1 MSTFS
6 KQLRAASPERW
17 SFDVTETAPNTSP
30 QSTREADRNRRKAQI
45 SSFIGTTV
53 EFYDFLLY
61 GTASALVF
69 PQLFFPGTDPLMGTL
84 ASFGTLAVGYFAR
97 PLGGAIFGHFGD
109 RVGRKTMLMITLFMM
124 GAVSFLMG
132 LMPTYGTIG
141 VWAPILL
148 ITLRLIQGI
157 AVGGEWAGAALLS
170 MEHAKPK
177 SKGFAGSIVASGGPM
192 GAVLATLVFTPFSM
206 LPEASFLSW
215 GWRIPFLLSA
225 VLIVIGFIMRR
236 NVTETPE
243 FKAAQERAKENPPQ
257 QIPIVAVFFKNFPQ
271 VMSGILGGF
280 APLFMQSIL
289 ATFFLTYAVNIGG
302 YDRPS
307 ALWLITI
314 ANAIHIFT
322 IPAFAIL
329 SDRVGRK
336 PVMVAGAVLGMIMI
350 YPMFWLIGLH
360 SNWALLL
367 AFIIGNPLVQGM
379 MYGPLAAW
387 IGEKFDAEV
396 RYTGVAV
403 TYQLSTTIGAGLAP
417 LVATSLLAAAGG
429 TNPTYVIWLFIAL
442 CVISGGAYFF
452 SRDSS
457 KQEAEHPGSDVVEA
471 TDPDLR
477 EIASIS
483 V

>member
-1 MSTFS
+1 MANTH
-6 KQLRAASPERW
+6 SPP
-17 SFDVTETAPNTSP
+17 ETKETIK
-30 QSTREADRNRRKAQI
+30 NRRRAQV
-45 SSFIGTTV
+45 SSFIGTSV

-69 PQLFFPGTDPLMGTL
+69 PTLFFPGTDPLMGTL

-109 RVGRKTMLMITLFMM
+109 RIGRKTMLMITLFMM
-124 GAVSFLMG
+124 GAVSFLIG
-132 LMPTYGTIG
+132 LMPTYATLG

-148 ITLRLIQGI
+148 ITLRLIQGV
-157 AVGGEWAGAALLS
+157 AVGGEWAGAALMS

-206 LPEASFLSW
+206 LPEAQFFSW
-215 GWRIPFLLSA
+215 GWRVPFLLSV
-225 VLIVIGFIMRR
+225 VLVIIGFFMRR

-243 FKAAQERAKENPPQ
+243 FQAALERAKENPPE
-257 QIPIVAVFFKNFPQ
+257 QIPIVSVFFKNFPQ
-271 VMSGILGGF
+271 VFSGILGGL

-289 ATFFLTYAVNIGG
+289 ATFFLTYAVNVGG

-329 SDRVGRK
+329 SDRIGRK
-336 PVMVAGAVLGMIMI
+336 PVMVTGAVAGVLLI
-350 YPMFWLIGLH
+350 YPMFWLVGLH
-360 SNWALLL
+360 NNWALLA
-367 AFIIGNPLVQGM
+367 AFIIGNPLIQGM
-379 MYGPLAAW
+379 MYGPMAAW
-387 IGEKFDAEV
+387 IGEKFPADI

-403 TYQLSTTIGAGLAP
+403 TYQLSTTLGAGLAP
-417 LVATSLLAAAGG
+417 LVATSLLAMAGG
-429 TNPTYVIWLFIAL
+429 TSPIYVIWFFIGLAAL
-442 CVISGGAYFF
+442 SGGAYLF

-457 KQEAEHPGSDVVEA
+457 RDEDELAPEDIVDA

-477 EIASIS
+477 EIASIA

>member
-1 MSTFS
+1 M
-6 KQLRAASPERW
+6 
-17 SFDVTETAPNTSP
+17 TETSQSAPP
-30 QSTREADRNRRKAQI
+30 QNTREADKNRRRAQV

-69 PQLFFPGTDPLMGTL
+69 PTLFFPGSNELIGVL

-109 RVGRKTMLMITLFMM
+109 RLGRKTMLMITLFMM
-124 GAVSFLMG
+124 GAVSFAMG
-132 LMPTYGTIG
+132 LLPTYQNIG
-141 VWAPILL
+141 VWAPVLL
-148 ITLRLIQGI
+148 ITLRLIQGV

-192 GAVLATLVFTPFSM
+192 GAVMATLVFTPFSL
-206 LPEASFLSW
+206 LPEDSFMSW
-215 GWRIPFLLSA
+215 GWRVPFLLS
-225 VLIVIGFIMRR
+225 VILIIVGYFMRK
-236 NVTETPE
+236 NVTESPE
-243 FKAAQERAKENPPQ
+243 FKAAQERAKTNPPK
-257 QIPIVAVFFKNFPQ
+257 QIPIVSVFFNNFPQ
-271 VMSGILGGF
+271 VFSGILGGL

-289 ATFFLTYAVNIGG
+289 ATFFLTYAVNVGG
-302 YDRPS
+302 YNRAS
-307 ALWLITI
+307 ALWLVTI

-336 PVMVAGAVLGMIMI
+336 KVMVSGAILGVILI

-360 SNWALLL
+360 NDWALLL

-387 IGEKFDAEV
+387 IGEKFDADV

-417 LVATSLLAAAGG
+417 LAATALLAAGGG
-429 TNPTYVIWLFIAL
+429 TDPIWVIVFFIGL
-442 CVISGGAYFF
+442 SVVSGLAYLL
-452 SRDSS
+452 SKDSS
-457 KQEAEHPGSDVVEA
+457 QDEEAQPGSDVVDA
-471 TDPDLR
+471 TDSDLQ
-477 EIASIS
+477 EIASIAR
-483 V
+483 

>member
-1 MSTFS
+1 M
-6 KQLRAASPERW
+6 
-17 SFDVTETAPNTSP
+17 TETNPALTQ
-30 QSTREADRNRRKAQI
+30 QSSAEVTKNRRKAQI

-69 PQLFFPGTDPLMGTL
+69 PILFFPGADPLMGTL

-109 RVGRKTMLMITLFMM
+109 KVGRKTMLMITLFMM
-124 GAVSFLMG
+124 GAVSFAMG
-132 LMPTYGTIG
+132 LMPTYDQIG
-141 VWAPILL
+141 IWAPILL
-148 ITLRLIQGI
+148 ITLRLIQGV

-192 GAVLATLVFTPFSM
+192 GAVLATLVFTPFSL
-206 LPEASFLSW
+206 LPEAAFLSW
-215 GWRIPFLLSA
+215 GWRVPFLLS
-225 VLIVIGFIMRR
+225 VILIIVGFFMRK

-243 FKAAQERAKENPPQ
+243 FKAAQERAKKNPPK
-257 QIPIVAVFFKNFPQ
+257 QIPIVSVFFKNFPQ
-271 VMSGILGGF
+271 VLSGILGGF

-289 ATFFLTYAVNIGG
+289 ATFFLTYAVNIEG
-302 YDRPS
+302 YDRPT
-307 ALWLITI
+307 ALWLVTI

-329 SDRVGRK
+329 SDKVGRK
-336 PVMVAGAVLGMIMI
+336 PVMLFGAFLGVVLI
-350 YPMFWLIGLH
+350 YPMFLLIGLH
-360 SNWALLL
+360 NNWALLL

-387 IGEKFDAEV
+387 IGEKFDADV

-403 TYQLSTTIGAGLAP
+403 TYQLSTTFGAGLAP
-417 LVATSLLAAAGG
+417 LIATSLVAAAGG
-429 TNPTYVIWLFIAL
+429 TSPLYVIWFFIAL
-442 CVISGGAYFF
+442 SVISGGAYLF

-457 KQEAEHPGSDVVEA
+457 RQEEEHPGTDVVDA

-477 EIASIS
+477 EIASIA